1 MVGRQTILVDR
12 KTGDR
17 KRGDRKTGDRKT
29 CDRLQEDG
37 RQEDRPQ
44 EDRQQEAVLMIR
56 MDPDPH
62 VFGPHGSVSPRY
74 GSRSGSGPG
83 SFSFLI
89 KVLSRLK
96 KCLQNKILAKN

>member
-1 MVGRQTILVDR
+1 MRQEYMR
-12 KTGDR
+12 
-17 KRGDRKTGDRKT
+17 
-29 CDRLQEDG
+29 QEDMRQEDM

-44 EDRQQEAVLMIR
+44 EDRQQKAVLMIR

-62 VFGPHGSVSPRY
+62 VFEPHGSVSPRY

-96 KCLQNKILAKN
+96 KCLQNKILAKNSVFKTEDNVPVGKL